1 MRRFRR
7 HLPSK
12 WIVVVMI
19 LLFGMGIGYASLS
32 QTLEIDGTS
41 DIDSASWNVHFENVQ
56 VTTGSV
62 TAATPTITDN
72 TSVSFSATLENPG
85 DFYEFTVD
93 LVNSGTLNAKLDGL
107 EVLPVLTSE
116 QANYFHYSV
125 TYSDGTA
132 IQNLDALDAGTQEI
146 ILVRFE
152 YLELDDTSLY
162 PEDDMDFDFSV
173 SMNYIQG
180 NGNKVS
186 HPSFAND
193 SWEDV
198 IHHILYNDIEG
209 YYEIGLTKEID
220 MGTLGKH
227 TVRLVN
233 TSTPEECDT
242 EGFSQSACGVVFE
255 FVDILKT
262 NKFGNSN
269 TNTGGWEASALRT
282 YLNSTAYNKF
292 PDEIKN
298 SIDSAEVISGHGSD
312 DTNNFVTTDN
322 VYIASPK
329 EIGITYNYDS
339 ARTLTRTLDYYQTHN
354 QTSDFIKYNSSS
366 TATAYWTRAVPSN
379 GNTYI
384 RVISAT
390 GQTSNMAATTTT
402 IGVAPLFKVALQGA
416 S

>member
-41 DIDSASWNVHFENVQ
+41 DIDRASWNVHFENVQ

-72 TSVSFSATLENPG
+72 TSVSFSASLENPG
-85 DFYEFTVD
+85 DFYEFTID
-93 LVNSGTLNAKLDGL
+93 LVNSGTLNAKLDDI

-116 QANYFHYSV
+116 QANYFQYSV
-125 TYSDGTA
+125 TYSDETA
-132 IQNLDALDAGTQEI
+132 IQKYDALDAGTKET
-146 ILVRFE
+146 ILVRFK

-162 PEDDMDFDFSV
+162 PEEDMDFDFSV
-173 SMNYIQG
+173 SMSYIQG

-198 IHHILYNDIEG
+198 IYHILNNDIEG
-209 YYEIGLTKEID
+209 YYEVGMTKEID
-220 MGTLGKH
+220 MGTLGEH

-233 TSTPEECDT
+233 TSTPEECST
-242 EGFSQSACGVVFE
+242 EGFSKSACGVIFE

-262 NKFGNSN
+262 NKFGDSN
-269 TNTGGWEASALRT
+269 TNVGGWESSALRT
-282 YLNSTAYNKF
+282 YLNSTAYNQI
-292 PDEIKN
+292 PDDIK
-298 SIDSAEVISGHGSD
+298 DSVALVKVVSGHGSD
-312 DTNNFVTTDN
+312 DTDNFVTFDN
-322 VYIASPK
+322 VYIASPQ
-329 EIGITYNYDS
+329 ELGITYNYDS

-354 QTSDFIKYNSSS
+354 QPADFIKYNSSS
-366 TATAYWTRAVPSN
+366 TVTAYWTRAVPSN

-384 RVISAT
+384 RVIST
-390 GQTSNMAATTTT
+390 SGQTSNMAATTTT
-402 IGVAPLFKVALQGA
+402 IGVAPLFRVEQVFA
-416 S
+416 